1 MEIIIGTVI
10 GSAIGTLLGIFVLEP
25 AFSRL
30 LDAWD
35 DWRQRHRKITP
46 AARYDKLGRHL

>member
-1 MEIIIGTVI
+1 MEMIIIGTVI
-10 GSAIGTLLGIFVLEP
+10 GSAIGTLFGIFVLEP

-35 DWRQRHRKITP
+35 DWRQCRRGITRTLHR
-46 AARYDKLGRHL
+46 GRRL

>member
-1 MEIIIGTVI
+1 MEMLFLVTFA
-10 GSAIGTLLGIFVLEP
+10 GSAIGTLFSIFILEP

-35 DWRQRHRKITP
+35 DWRQRRRGITRTLHR
-46 AARYDKLGRHL
+46 GRRL